1 MTDGRSYRRN
11 TTQGENHDIHRTNH
25 IDRKRGCCRIAI
37 GNRQSAIGN
46 RQSAIGNRQSAI
58 PLLCLIFCAALLT
71 SGSQN
76 ATAETS
82 HSVIPAQAG
91 IQTQTQPRHSRAE
104 GAGIQHSR
112 ESAPALAGAKA
123 GIQLRVLPLQLLD
136 NRYRDYVGFPPL
148 LRSGENDGKSFSDFY
163 RASQIEL
170 LSTLDNVL
178 SQKAEDTLTKFAAVK
193 KADVQLQ
200 TQLGNRKGQIAANV
214 IGAFAE
220 SQSTAFGWQVRV
232 FGAENDT
239 KGANAGIFF
248 RRVDGESLYGVNTFA
263 DYEKG
268 DYGEFLRYGIG
279 GELQNRYVAFAAN
292 LYLPITDDKHT
303 GSTVAFSQ
311 KGYDAN
317 LRINIPQLDF
327 LKVAAD
333 YYHFDGKYGGENDNG
348 FRYGLE
354 LQPIANLWIG
364 AFYDDGGEKFGGD
377 IAYIYNIA
385 PPQKRELTEFAP
397 DLFSPILR
405 EYSQRIIT
413 ATTGPGI
420 SLRVSAVMTTFT
432 TMTAELITRTTTFST
447 MAGVETRTTTEMTVP
462 SRRASVNATV
472 QYYEM
477 PNFYVVISTGAK
489 YLVTLPSM
497 TTTRP
502 WVITAMLNL
511 DPPGNMAIMSYI
523 VESNF
528 SQTGGNPYAFA
539 NIIALYTLTVVQGSE
554 ERIGMM
560 TLTTRTTTTEDIIT
574 AMTMAMTMQGMT
586 IITAMTAFS
595 TMTITLGLPT
605 TTGAA
610 IDNSHFPPSF
620 PPSSFPQMRQM
631 PKLALAANPRIFPSF
646 PRPQLSFPRR
656 RESTRRRAAN
666 TDGAKRH
673 LTIGG
678 KAAAF

>member
-214 IGAFAE
+214 IGAFVD
-220 SQSTAFGWQVRV
+220 SQSSAFGWQVRV
-232 FGAENDT
+232 YGGENDS

-248 RRVDGESLYGVNTFA
+248 RRVDGESLYGINTFA
-263 DYEKG
+263 DYENG
-268 DYGEFLRYGIG
+268 NYGEFLRYGIG
-279 GELQNRYVAFAAN
+279 GELQNRYASFAMN
-292 LYLPITDDKHT
+292 FYLPITDDKHT

-333 YYHFDGKYGGENDNG
+333 YYHFDGKYGGENDKG

-354 LQPIANLWIG
+354 VQPIANLRIG

-377 IAYIYNIA
+377 VAYVYNISE
-385 PPQKRELTEFAP
+385 PQLSPKQESTGFAP

-477 PNFYVVISTGAK
+477 PNFSW
-489 YLVTLPSM
+489 LFH
-497 TTTRP
+497 R
-502 WVITAMLNL
+502 
-511 DPPGNMAIMSYI
+511 
-523 VESNF
+523 EE
-528 SQTGGNPYAFA
+528 
-539 NIIALYTLTVVQGSE
+539 NIW
-554 ERIGMM
+554 
-560 TLTTRTTTTEDIIT
+560 
-574 AMTMAMTMQGMT
+574 
-586 IITAMTAFS
+586 
-595 TMTITLGLPT
+595 
-605 TTGAA
+605 
-610 IDNSHFPPSF
+610 
-620 PPSSFPQMRQM
+620 
-631 PKLALAANPRIFPSF
+631 
-646 PRPQLSFPRR
+646 
-656 RESTRRRAAN
+656 
-666 TDGAKRH
+666 
-673 LTIGG
+673 
-678 KAAAF
+678 